1 MGYRLAGIRWNNQ
14 FRVKAG
20 SEISSSQPRS
30 QPLPF
35 ENEFQVTLKKSLK
48 KRSSRGKQTFQ
59 PFLRKILENS
69 ATCAAPLWQ
78 IPIASRYWSTLKLP
92 TVCEAR
98 MSSPT
103 TGRSSRGGC
112 GGADASAA
120 LRSKWKGYATL
131 TRASATCGKP
141 ERGLLL
147 EDLAFLGTLGYA
159 SEQVSV
165 KKILLLLLSRF
176 WALALTSSSFPEGSS
191 MTAELGSIA
200 HVTDAG
206 GTQREGLVR
215 QTIPRRGQMLK
226 EQVKC
231 GACQM
236 RGRPSAH

>member
-1 MGYRLAGIRWNNQ
+1 MGYRLAGICWNNQ

-30 QPLPF
+30 QPLPL
-35 ENEFQVTLKKSLK
+35 EKCSLKKILK

-147 EDLAFLGTLGYA
+147 EDLALLGTLSDMHQSRCQSRIYIVA
-159 SEQVSV
+159 SQERSYS
-165 KKILLLLLSRF
+165 LSY
-176 WALALTSSSFPEGSS
+176 G
-191 MTAELGSIA
+191 
-200 HVTDAG
+200 H
-206 GTQREGLVR
+206 
-215 QTIPRRGQMLK
+215 
-226 EQVKC
+226 
-231 GACQM
+231 
-236 RGRPSAH
+236 